1 MDYKNRQRIYFVP
14 KRGENKYIIVEK
26 VGRKWVSFAE
36 LRDDYCVEKYSNVVI
51 AKNYGVVGNLYESE
65 EAYKEKINEQYMREY
80 LARRIEWKNLPIEQ
94 IKRIHKIATENL

>member
-1 MDYKNRQRIYFVP
+1 MDYKNGQRIYFVP

-51 AKNYGVVGNLYESE
+51 AKKLWSCGDFV
-65 EAYKEKINEQYMREY
+65 
-80 LARRIEWKNLPIEQ
+80 RIRGSL
-94 IKRIHKIATENL
+94 